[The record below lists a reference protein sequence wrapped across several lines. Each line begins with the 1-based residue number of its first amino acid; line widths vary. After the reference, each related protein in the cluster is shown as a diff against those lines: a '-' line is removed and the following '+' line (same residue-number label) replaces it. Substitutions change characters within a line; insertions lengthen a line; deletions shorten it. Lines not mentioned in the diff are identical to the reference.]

1 MKYTKLRLV
10 GGIALLMWGAAA
22 SCVLADP
29 GYSTVI
35 LNDTP
40 IGYWRLG
47 EPGTATIAVDSSGNL
62 PTTHD
67 GVYSRGVVSGQPGAI
82 KGDPTTS
89 AQFDYA
95 TAWIDVLVT
104 ASGDWPFDL
113 VNNFTLEAWAINAGQ
128 QSPGSGRIVS
138 NGDPGNIGF
147 GFGILPDNRARFTT
161 FGVKDYNSDQTI
173 VPQDSN
179 WHHLVV
185 VFDAGNA
192 ATFYLDGVFTETING
207 PGPVKSA
214 AKQDLMIGRN
224 PVNPS
229 QNLFIGNI
237 QDVAIYNYPLTDA
250 QIAAHHNAGL

>member
-10 GGIALLMWGAAA
+10 GGIELLMWGAAA
-22 SCVLADP
+22 SCVLADAS
-29 GYSTVI
+29 YSTVI

-47 EPGTATIAVDSSGNL
+47 EPGTATFAEDSSGNL
-62 PTTHD
+62 PTTHN

-82 KGDPTTS
+82 NGDPTTS
-89 AQFDYA
+89 AQFDYG
-95 TAWIDVLVT
+95 TSWVDVLVT

-113 VNNFTLEAWAINAGQ
+113 VNNFTLEAWVINAGQ
-128 QSPGSGRIVS
+128 LSPGSGRIVS

-147 GFGILPDNRARFTT
+147 GFGILPDGRTRFTT
-161 FGVKDYNSDQTI
+161 FGVKDYDSDLTI
-173 VPQDSN
+173 VPQDSA

-192 ATFYLDGVFTETING
+192 ATFYLDGVLTDSING

-229 QNLFIGNI
+229 QNFFNGNI
-237 QDVAIYNYPLTDA
+237 QEVAIYNYPLTDA
-250 QIAAHHNAGL
+250 QIAAHYNAGL

>member
-1 MKYTKLRLV
+1 MKYAKLHV
-10 GGIALLMWGAAA
+10 VVGIALLMLGATAPCA
-22 SCVLADP
+22 LADAS
-29 GYSTVI
+29 YSTVI
-35 LNDTP
+35 LSDAP

-62 PTTHD
+62 PTTHN

-104 ASGDWPFDL
+104 ASGDWPFNL
-113 VNNFTLEAWAINAGQ
+113 VNDFTSEAWVINAGQ

-138 NGDPGNIGF
+138 NGDPGNIGW
-147 GFGILPDNRARFTT
+147 GFGILPDGRTRFTT
-161 FGVKDYNSDQTI
+161 FGVKDYDSAQTI
-173 VPQDSN
+173 VPQDSA

-185 VFDAGNA
+185 VFDAGNTA
-192 ATFYLDGVFTETING
+192 NFYLDGVLTDSING

-237 QDVAIYNYPLTDA
+237 QEVAIYNYPLTDA
-250 QIAAHHNAGL
+250 QVAAHYNAGL